1 MTLIS
6 SISRIGS
13 IHNGNSLNKTIS
25 VNSNN
30 ETKGITSSF
39 GGNQS
44 TNLINADIMAN
55 LLGILGIHIKAKVL

>member
-6 SISRIGS
+6 SISNIGS
-13 IHNGNSLNKTIS
+13 INNGNGLKKTNS
-25 VNSNN
+25 VFSNN
-30 ETKGITSSF
+30 GTSETLSF

-44 TNLINADIMAN
+44 TSLIDTDIMAN